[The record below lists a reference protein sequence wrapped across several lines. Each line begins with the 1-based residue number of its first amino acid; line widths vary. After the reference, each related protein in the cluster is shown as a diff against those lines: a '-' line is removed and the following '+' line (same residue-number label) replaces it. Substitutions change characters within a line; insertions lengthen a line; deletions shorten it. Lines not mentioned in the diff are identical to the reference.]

1 MEALL
6 EELPTETIGTEA
18 IAPETPQ
25 STSGAWVR
33 FLLDIMETVLLAA
46 ILFLVING
54 ISARVRVEGFS
65 MVPSLQD
72 GEFVLVNRMAY
83 RLGQPQ
89 RGDIIVFHHPS
100 DQNSEDLIKRVIG
113 LPGDQV
119 NVEGGKVYVN
129 GIALKEN
136 YIAAPPAY
144 TDSQKVPDGELY
156 VLGDN
161 RNNSSDSHAW
171 GFVPLKDVIG
181 KAILIY
187 WPFKELAMIQH
198 VDLLK
203 ASQ

>member
-1 MEALL
+1 M
-6 EELPTETIGTEA
+6 EELPTETIGSEV
-18 IAPETPQ
+18 IAPETPH

-83 RLGQPQ
+83 RIGQPQ
-89 RGDIIVFHHPS
+89 RGDIIVFHHPT
-100 DQNSEDLIKRVIG
+100 DQVSEDLIKRVIG
-113 LPGDQV
+113 LPGDKV
-119 NVEGGKVYVN
+119 NVDGGVVSVN

-171 GFVPLKDVIG
+171 GFVPYKDVIG

-187 WPFKELAMIQH
+187 WPFKELAIIQH
-198 VDLLK
+198 ADLLK
-203 ASQ
+203 ANQ